1 MRKYLALVLGV
12 LFILSLT
19 AIAFAEDKQEVTL
32 GGQIFVRG
40 WYLSNV
46 SSSLPQKAVADTFY
60 TTNVN
65 LTVDAKV
72 TDNVRGFVEIET
84 GSGSNPRNSG
94 LWIWGDT
101 NPNTGTGYDTKAN
114 ADLLYRQA
122 WIQYTGSGL
131 VGVPAGIKVGHM
143 LYSLGQE
150 KFLNF
155 TRFGSDGILVWL
167 DPTKEAH
174 IALSTWKLNEGPTN
188 NFGDT
193 DAYIGDLS
201 YMWEKD
207 NTLGLNYTYVR
218 GIPENMDFHNI
229 GVNADGKIS
238 GLSYGAEVDVQFG
251 NRQATDDERIRT
263 GANQMDYRGY
273 GIFAKL
279 GYMIDPVNV
288 RASFAYGS
296 GDDNNRNNKNSEFVT
311 LEGPDYGYT
320 DRLIHYTQIYE
331 RVLRTAA
338 TEADNTR
345 NTGIANTT
353 YYNLGADLKPL
364 PDLTLSLDGFYLRAT
379 ATPDSGISHY
389 IGTELDFQGT
399 YKIAKNLNYI
409 VQAGYFWQG
418 DFYRDMAPIYGAG
431 YTPNSKDVLMAV
443 HGLQLTF

>member
-19 AIAFAEDKQEVTL
+19 AIALAEDKTEVTL
-32 GGQIFVRG
+32 GGKILARG

-46 SSSLPQKAVADTFY
+46 SSSLPQKAVADTMY
-60 TTNVN
+60 STNVY

-72 TDNVRGFVEIET
+72 TDNVRGFLEIET
-84 GSGSNPRNSG
+84 ASGGNRNSG
-94 LWIWGDT
+94 LFYWG
-101 NPNTGTGYDTKAN
+101 NYDTKPN

-122 WIQYTGSGL
+122 WIQYTGAGL
-131 VGVPAGIKVGHM
+131 GVPAGIKVGHM

-155 TRFGSDGILVWL
+155 KRFGSDGILVWI

-174 IALSTWKLNEGPTN
+174 LALSTWKLDEGSLN
-188 NFGDT
+188 MFDDT
-193 DAYIGDLS
+193 DAYIADLGW
-201 YMWEKD
+201 MLDKD
-207 NTLGLNYTYVR
+207 NTVGANYTYVR
-218 GIPENMDFHNI
+218 GQQDDMDFHNV

-238 GLSYGAEVDVQFG
+238 AVSYGAEADFQFG
-251 NRQATDDERIRT
+251 DMKD
-263 GANQMDYRGY
+263 GAAKTKFRGY

-279 GYMIDPVNV
+279 GYMIDPINV

-296 GDDNNRNNKNSEFVT
+296 GDTTNDNKNKEFVT

-320 DRLIHYTQIYE
+320 ARLIHYTQIYE

-338 TEADNTR
+338 LQADNTR

-353 YYNLGADLKPL
+353 YYNLGVDINPMKDLSL
-364 PDLTLSLDGFYLRAT
+364 ALDGFYLQAT
-379 ATPDSGISHY
+379 KTASGVDDY
-389 IGTELDFQGT
+389 IGTEVDLKGT
-399 YKIAKNLNYI
+399 YKLAKNLSYI

-418 DFYRDMAPIYGAG
+418 DFYKDMG
-431 YTPNSKDVLMAV
+431 YVTSKDKDVLMAV

>member
-19 AIAFAEDKQEVTL
+19 AIAFAEDKTEVTL
-32 GGQIFVRG
+32 GGKILARG

-46 SSSLPQKAVADTFY
+46 SSSFLPQKGDADTFY
-60 TTNVN
+60 STNVN
-65 LTVDAKV
+65 LMVDAKV
-72 TDNVRGFVEIET
+72 SDNVRGFLEIET
-84 GSGSNPRNSG
+84 ASDGSHNSG
-94 LWIWGDT
+94 LYYWGS
-101 NPNTGTGYDTKAN
+101 NYDTKPDAQ
-114 ADLLYRQA
+114 LLYRQA
-122 WIQYTGSGL
+122 WIQYTGAGL
-131 VGVPAGIKVGHM
+131 GVPAGIKIGHM

-155 TRFGSDGILVWL
+155 KRFGSDGILVWI

-174 IALSTWKLNEGPTN
+174 IALSTWKLNENTN
-188 NFGDT
+188 KTGSPKSFDDE
-193 DAYIGDLS
+193 DAYIADLG
-201 YMWEKD
+201 YMWDKD
-207 NTLGLNYTYVR
+207 NTVGANYTYVR
-218 GIPENMDFHNI
+218 DSSINKDFHNV

-238 GLSYGAEVDVQFG
+238 AVSYGAEVDLQFG
-251 NRQATDDERIRT
+251 DEKPGNT
-263 GANQMDYRGY
+263 KTKFRGY

-296 GDDNNRNNKNSEFVT
+296 GDTTNTDNKDKEFVT

-320 DRLIHYTQIYE
+320 ARLIHYTQIYE
-331 RVLRTAA
+331 RVLSTAA
-338 TEADNTR
+338 LQADNTR

-353 YYNLGADLKPL
+353 YYNLGIDVNPVKDLS
-364 PDLTLSLDGFYLRAT
+364 LSLDGFYLQAT
-379 ATPDSGISHY
+379 KTKSGVGDY

-399 YKIAKNLNYI
+399 YKLAKNLNYI

-418 DFYRDMAPIYGAG
+418 DFYKDMG
-431 YTPNSKDVLMAV
+431 YVTSKDKDVLMAV